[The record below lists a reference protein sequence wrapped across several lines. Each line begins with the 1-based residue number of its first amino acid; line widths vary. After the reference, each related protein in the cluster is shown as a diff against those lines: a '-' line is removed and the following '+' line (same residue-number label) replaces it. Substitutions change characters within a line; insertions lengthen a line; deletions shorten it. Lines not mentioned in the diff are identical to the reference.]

1 MSKSLKTVLVTLL
14 TSFGLSQVDTSVV
27 SLWPTLVALITV
39 VLFRSALGGLFLG
52 AISGVIVMA
61 NGHPFDAFTSF
72 FSKILLP
79 ALSSEWN
86 LSVLLFT
93 LLLGGFAGLLEKG
106 GGFESILKKWLSQGS
121 NLRSKVQGST
131 FLIGM
136 ICFFDGLAS
145 ALLTGRALRPIAD
158 RVGVSRAKLA
168 YLVDSTGSAVAC
180 VAVMSTWIAYQLSMI
195 REGYLAAGIVGT
207 EPFILFLSSIPRNF
221 YCWFTLLLV
230 FLTIRYSINL
240 GPMKKAEQLAR
251 KETETASA
259 QKSNNT
265 KQKEQETK
273 GSLGVSLPLITLV
286 ASLFIGLYWNG
297 VSGDAWPINFA
308 KLKQAYGDAQSN
320 LILLYSSTIACIV
333 ALLTNH
339 KAIAQKK
346 LSPAQV
352 FGEGVSRFLSP
363 SLVLIAAWCLSGTL
377 RELGASTF
385 LAQALSGNLTPSL
398 FPVSV
403 FALGILISFTTGTSW
418 GTMGVLMPLTIPVC
432 VSIAPGSDA
441 MMASAV
447 AAVFSGAVFG
457 DHCSP
462 LSDTTIVSSIAC
474 EIQPFDHFRTQL
486 PYALLAASVAA
497 VAGFIPMGMGISPWL
512 CLLFGSIILM
522 LTTFW
527 VKKYYPQNSV

>member
-1 MSKSLKTVLVTLL
+1 MSKHLKTVTIILL
-14 TSFGLSQVDTSVV
+14 ASFGLSQLSAPAL

-52 AISGVIVMA
+52 AISGVILMA
-61 NGHPFDAFTSF
+61 NGHPFDALTSF

-86 LSVLLFT
+86 LSVLIFT

-106 GGFESILKKWLSQGS
+106 GGFESILKKWLRQGS
-121 NLRSKVQGST
+121 NLRSKVQGSA
-131 FLIGM
+131 FLFGM

-145 ALLTGRALRPIAD
+145 ALLSGRALRPIAD

-240 GPMKKAEQLAR
+240 GPMKKAEQLAS
-251 KETETASA
+251 KETVGAE
-259 QKSNNT
+259 QSNNSQ
-265 KQKEQETK
+265 QKDQETN
-273 GSLGVSLPLITLV
+273 GSLGVLLPLITLV

-297 VSGDAWPINFA
+297 ISGDAWPISFA

-333 ALLTNH
+333 ALLTNQ
-339 KAIAQKK
+339 KAIAKKK

-385 LAQALSGNLTPSL
+385 LSKALSGNLPPSL

-403 FALGILISFTTGTSW
+403 FALGVLISFTTGTSW

-432 VSIAPGSDA
+432 VSIAPESDA

-474 EIQPFDHFRTQL
+474 EINPYDHFRTQL

-497 VAGFIPMGMGISPWL
+497 LAGFIPMGYGLSPWL
-512 CLLFGSIILM
+512 CLLLGSIILF
-522 LTTFW
+522 LTQI
-527 VKKYYPQNSV
+527 VLKKSFPVSSS